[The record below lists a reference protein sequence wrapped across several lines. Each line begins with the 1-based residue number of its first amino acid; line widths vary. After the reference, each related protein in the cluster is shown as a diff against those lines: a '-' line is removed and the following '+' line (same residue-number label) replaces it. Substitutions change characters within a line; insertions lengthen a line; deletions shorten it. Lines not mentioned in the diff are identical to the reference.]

1 MSLPENPRFLSPGED
16 TVIKPPDYVLG
27 IQPYVPGKPIEEL
40 ERELGI
46 ANSIKLASN
55 ENPVGPSPKALEA
68 IKGSFSDI
76 NRYPDGA
83 GYYLKKVLAEKLS
96 TGEAASAGARVEVS
110 EDELILGNGSNELLD
125 IAAKTF
131 MQDGDEAVMAVP
143 SFVVYSM
150 AVQGVGG
157 KSVQVPLKN
166 YTHDLSAMADAIT
179 PRTKMIFIANPNNPT
194 GTINRKDEFERMM
207 EKVPDHIIVVLD
219 EAYYEYVTAADYADS
234 MKYLHSEKNV
244 LILRTFSKIYGLA
257 GLRIGYGIAKK
268 EILNDMNRLRE
279 PFNTN
284 TIAQRAALAALDDS
298 GHVSHSRN
306 VNEAGKKYLYNGLD
320 SLGVTYV
327 PTEANFIY
335 MPVQNAMAV
344 YDSLLKKGVIIRPM
358 GPQAIRV
365 TIGLPE
371 ENKRFIEAFRTVIGP
386 Q

>member
-1 MSLPENPRFLSPGED
+1 M
-16 TVIKPPDYVLG
+16 IKPPDYVLG
-27 IQPYVPGKPIEEL
+27 IQPYIAGKPLDEL

-46 ANSIKLASN
+46 TNSIKLASN
-55 ENPVGPSPKALEA
+55 ENPVGPSPAAVQA
-68 IKGSFSDI
+68 IEGSFSDI

-96 TGEAASAGARVEVS
+96 VS
-110 EDELILGNGSNELLD
+110 EEELILGNGSNELLD
-125 IAAKTF
+125 IAARTY

-157 KSVQVPLKN
+157 KAIQVPLKN
-166 YTHDLSAMADAIT
+166 YTHDLEAMADAVA

-207 EKVPDHIIVVLD
+207 ERVPDSVLVVLD
-219 EAYYEYVTAADYADS
+219 EAYYEYVSAPDYADS
-234 MKYLHSEKNV
+234 MKYLRTEKNV

-268 EILNDMNRLRE
+268 EILDDMNRLRE

-284 TIAQRAALAALDDS
+284 SMAQRAAIAALHDS

-306 VNEAGKKYLYNGLD
+306 INEGGKKYLSAELE
-320 SLGVTYV
+320 SMGVKYV
-327 PTEANFIY
+327 PTEANFLYI
-335 MPVQNAMAV
+335 PIEKAMAV
-344 YDSLLKKGVIIRPM
+344 YEKLLKMGVIIRPM
-358 GPQAIRV
+358 GPNAIRV

-371 ENKRFIEAFRTVIGP
+371 ENSRFIEAFRTVVGS
-386 Q
+386 